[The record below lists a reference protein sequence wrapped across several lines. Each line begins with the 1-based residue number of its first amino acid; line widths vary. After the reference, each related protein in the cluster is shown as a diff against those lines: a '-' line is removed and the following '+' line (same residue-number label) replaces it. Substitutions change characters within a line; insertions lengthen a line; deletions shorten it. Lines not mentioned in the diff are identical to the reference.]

1 MNKDKKKI
9 IKDKY
14 AEGMFV
20 RQQIYAQNVKDLFD
34 KTVTELL
41 DLVRQCDLDP
51 EHQFLFE
58 KQSKR
63 ISSEATKKLRELYS
77 LTYWQIKSGILTEWE
92 LANKSCD
99 IMIQTIFGKNF
110 DSKMCAR
117 WFDRNKEAVDQ
128 FFKRT
133 QAVGGLNLSQ
143 KVWKYTSGLRTELE
157 SAVTVAIGEGKS
169 ASEMSREVRKYL
181 RDPEKLFRRVRD
193 SKGKLHLSEN
203 AKKFH
208 PSRGVYRSSYK
219 NAMRLTVTE
228 TNAAYRAADEDRW
241 QRLDFVIGYEIK
253 KSNAHKTEDVC
264 DLLCGKYPKKF
275 KFTAWHPQCHCYVVP
290 ILCSLDE
297 MSKMNEA
304 ILQGKDPASVKL
316 QGEIKDVPKVFKQWI
331 SDNEDRIKKASVL
344 PYFIAENY
352 KNGNIDKGLRF
363 KTE

>member
-128 FFKRT
+128 FFKRK

-193 SKGKLHLSEN
+193 SKGKL
-203 AKKFH
+203 
-208 PSRGVYRSSYK
+208 
-219 NAMRLTVTE
+219 RLTVTE

-264 DLLCGKYPKKF
+264 DILCGKYPKKF